1 MPHWTSVVLVFL
13 GGGAGSLLRYLISW
27 WVPYPGGFPWAT
39 FGANMLGCALAG
51 VLSGLWSQPSEGM
64 RLAWL
69 VGFCGGLSTFSA
81 FSKETLQLIQKGAW
95 PMALGYVGISV
106 VAGLLVLWAGYRWT
120 VR

>member
-1 MPHWTSVVLVFL
+1 
-13 GGGAGSLLRYLISW
+13 
-27 WVPYPGGFPWAT
+27 
-39 FGANMLGCALAG
+39 MLGCALAG
-51 VLSGLWSQPSEGM
+51 VLSGLWSQPSEGI

-81 FSKETLQLIQKGAW
+81 FSKETLQMVQKGAW